1 MTRPATAALTEPSTS
16 TAPHPSRPRGRR
28 RGLSGAAIAIWA
40 VIGGLGILFGVFAVA
55 IALQAAAFDAMRW
68 LLALAIEAP
77 LAGGIIALI
86 WYSRVLTR
94 TTAAGDAASSA
105 LANSEAKYRELIAS
119 APDGI
124 FVLDPQAKVL
134 DVNEAGETL
143 LGRERGDIV
152 GHSFMEF
159 VPPDRLPSAGDYLED
174 RLRGLRATG
183 CTRRSSARQR
193 GNACTSSFDPR
204 WSGQPTR
211 TPMWSTSSAM

>member
-1 MTRPATAALTEPSTS
+1 VTRPATAALTEPSTS

-77 LAGGIIALI
+77 LAGGIIVLI
-86 WYSRVLTR
+86 WYSRALTR

-159 VPPDRLPSAGDYLED
+159 VPTDRLASADSEVSGP
-174 RLRGLRATG
+174 RS
-183 CTRRSSARQR
+183 CTRRPSARPR
-193 GNACTSSFDPR
+193 GSACTSSFDPR

-211 TPMWSTSSAM
+211 TRMWSTSSAM

>member
-1 MTRPATAALTEPSTS
+1 MNRRASGVGVRWPRTQAPRPEGREEQCDETRD
-16 TAPHPSRPRGRR
+16 SRTDRTVHVDRSASKPTRGRR

-55 IALQAAAFDAMRW
+55 IALQAAAFDVMRW
-68 LLALAIEAP
+68 LLALGIEAP
-77 LAGGIIALI
+77 LGGGIIALI

-159 VPPDRLPSAGDYLED
+159 VPTDRLASAHGYLDD
-174 RLRGLRATG
+174 RLRG
-183 CTRRSSARQR
+183 
-193 GNACTSSFDPR
+193 
-204 WSGQPTR
+204 
-211 TPMWSTSSAM
+211 